1 MTILAVTV
9 TCSAVQA
16 GTTIYVDATACPGP
30 GAGTELDPYCSIQ
43 FAIDN
48 SVDTDEII
56 LAEGTYVESIDL
68 DGRAITLRST
78 DPLDPAV
85 VGATV
90 IDGNGAFHVVRMVRL
105 RTTTVAAACTVSTPA
120 RPSRDV
126 SSPGTSPSARVA
138 A

>member
-90 IDGNGAFHVVRMVRL
+90 IDGNG
-105 RTTTVAAACTVSTPA
+105 SG
-120 RPSRDV
+120 RPS
-126 SSPGTSPSARVA
+126 STATALSTSCCATAARGPTRCSTG
-138 A
+138 